1 MDGVGSFGLPA
12 GLSLAEQGHQA
23 RESADVTS
31 RRRTKESKSAA
42 AAAAASR
49 GGRSN
54 TGSTSATGASSSSE
68 TRNSKG
74 NGYPLQESS
83 SDEDEVSLAS
93 LASLAGAGGS
103 RRTSGMSGTHFHE
116 SKSSGSTKGR
126 RRGDRSSSKRRKLVE
141 STGSGRSSSLDDSSS
156 AYTNHVAN
164 NAGRRR
170 KQHQCRQLQIGAFLS
185 ASSSVLERSINS
197 SIGTSASGTSNG
209 TSSSDRTD
217 TVTNDDDGNSTAVAA
232 SNTRD
237 KLIGGSDSPP
247 GMTQQPSG
255 GIGRALGEN
264 SGTTAR
270 EDGDAFD
277 EAHVCLKPKLNTM
290 QFGMQQLCAASALPN
305 GRTSVN
311 VLSELFRRSYPNPNP
326 NSRGGSSLST
336 LRRFANA
343 PNKWTKCETVRLPGH
358 RHSTVALEF
367 DRQGVLLA
375 LGDAR
380 GMITVYDF
388 DELCGADM
396 AARRASPW
404 RQMHIRPVLAF
415 GTHSTA
421 RISCI
426 KWDPNN
432 DDLLVVSF
440 STDCRIRIFDLISG
454 SEAGGPN
461 HTVLSDADSL
471 RGRFRTEGNI
481 SIHHL
486 PPSSRKVHQ
495 LLSGGSYGTVR
506 LWYYPNSRRRK
517 KTQLPTLAWSM
528 SPFLDTHT
536 EGISEICHLENC
548 SFPSSHSN
556 DTSNGSGL
564 ILVGGSKG
572 SLAIIDQD
580 RQSKKAFSTK
590 LTPTILWSSNVGR
603 YITRR
608 RLVDGVL
615 PSNSWMGIKKI
626 VLWGESSSHPSPK
639 NSPATVRNAPSE
651 EARMTMVTNCGW
663 TLNASIRGLGRTSRK
678 SSDFSGESTVAFSL
692 QIAHKTAKTMWLNS
706 DLEEI
711 VVGENAST
719 FSLPLSP
726 PPVCTL
732 GQSNLLAIAS
742 VKRNVKVMSNK
753 DKRVLSSLPDAEIE
767 RLCQDDEDAILLVDA
782 SIDRVAVSEHQ
793 GKLGSSDSFVV
804 SKIPL
809 GDGTPQAL
817 AVHPAGQWMI
827 VGCSDEG
834 REELTLFCQRSKP

>member
-42 AAAAASR
+42 AAAAASK

-103 RRTSGMSGTHFHE
+103 RRTSRMSGTHFHE

-170 KQHQCRQLQIGAFLS
+170 KQQKCRQLQIGAFLS

-197 SIGTSASGTSNG
+197 SIGTSASAKVVG

-217 TVTNDDDGNSTAVAA
+217 TVTNDDDVNSTAVAA

-237 KLIGGSDSPP
+237 KLIGGSDSPI

-264 SGTTAR
+264 GGTTTR

-277 EAHVCLKPKLNTM
+277 EAHVCLKPKLNAM
-290 QFGMQQLCAASALPN
+290 QFGMQQLCAASALP
-305 GRTSVN
+305 GRANVN
-311 VLSELFRRSYPNPNP
+311 VLSELFRRSYPNP

-506 LWYYPNSRRRK
+506 LWYYPNSRRQK
-517 KTQLPTLAWSM
+517 KGQLPTLAWSL

-580 RQSKKAFSTK
+580 RRSKKAFSTK

-626 VLWGESSSHPSPK
+626 VLWGESSSAEK

-651 EARMTMVTNCGW
+651 EARMTIVTNCGW
-663 TLNASIRGLGRTSRK
+663 TLHASIRGLGRTSRK
-678 SSDFSGESTVAFSL
+678 PSDFSGESTVAFSL

-726 PPVCTL
+726 PVCTTL

-767 RLCQDDEDAILLVDA
+767 RLCQDDGDAILLVDA

>member
-12 GLSLAEQGHQA
+12 GLSLGEQGHQA

-42 AAAAASR
+42 AGAAASR

-74 NGYPLQESS
+74 NGYPLQQSS

-103 RRTSGMSGTHFHE
+103 RRTSRRTSRMSGTHFHE

-126 RRGDRSSSKRRKLVE
+126 RRGERSSSKRRKLVE

-197 SIGTSASGTSNG
+197 SIGTSASAKVVG

-217 TVTNDDDGNSTAVAA
+217 TVTNDDDVNSTAVAA

-237 KLIGGSDSPP
+237 KLIGGSDSPI
-247 GMTQQPSG
+247 GMAQQPSG

-264 SGTTAR
+264 GGTTTR
-270 EDGDAFD
+270 EVGDAFD
-277 EAHVCLKPKLNTM
+277 EAHVCLKSKLNAM

-305 GRTSVN
+305 GRTNVN

-326 NSRGGSSLST
+326 NSRGGSSPST

-404 RQMHIRPVLAF
+404 RQIHIRPVLAF

-454 SEAGGPN
+454 SEAN

-506 LWYYPNSRRRK
+506 LWYYPNSRRQK
-517 KTQLPTLAWSM
+517 KGQLPQLAWSL

-536 EGISEICHLENC
+536 EGVSEICHLENC
-548 SFPSSHSN
+548 SFPSSHSH

-580 RQSKKAFSTK
+580 RRSKKAFSTK

-626 VLWGESSSHPSPK
+626 VLWGESSSAEK

-651 EARMTMVTNCGW
+651 EARMTIVTNCGW
-663 TLNASIRGLGRTSRK
+663 TLHASIRGLGRTSRK

-767 RLCQDDEDAILLVDA
+767 RLCQDDGDAILLVDA

>member
-12 GLSLAEQGHQA
+12 GLSAS
-23 RESADVTS
+23 RESADITS
-31 RRRTKESKSAA
+31 RSTCRRRTKESKSAA

-49 GGRSN
+49 GGRN
-54 TGSTSATGASSSSE
+54 TGSTSATGTSSGE
-68 TRNSKG
+68 TSNSKG

-93 LASLAGAGGS
+93 LASLAGAGGN
-103 RRTSGMSGTHFHE
+103 RRTSGTHFHE

-156 AYTNHVAN
+156 AYNTNAE

-170 KQHQCRQLQIGAFLS
+170 KQRQCRQLQIGAFLS

-197 SIGTSASGTSNG
+197 SIGTSASAGTSKVVG

-217 TVTNDDDGNSTAVAA
+217 TVTNDDDDGNSTAVAA

-237 KLIGGSDSPP
+237 KLIGGSDSPT
-247 GMTQQPSG
+247 GMTQEPSE

-264 SGTTAR
+264 GGTTTNSA
-270 EDGDAFD
+270 DGDASD
-277 EAHVCLKPKLNTM
+277 EAHVCLKPQLNAM
-290 QFGMQQLCAASALPN
+290 QFGMQQICAASALPN
-305 GRTSVN
+305 GRTGVN
-311 VLSELFRRSYPNPNP
+311 VLSELFRRSYPYPNP
-326 NSRGGSSLST
+326 NSRGGSTGSLST

-380 GMITVYDF
+380 GMITIYDF

-396 AARRASPW
+396 AARRACPW

-440 STDCRIRIFDLISG
+440 STDCRIRVYDLLSG
-454 SEAGGPN
+454 SEADGPN

-471 RGRFRTEGNI
+471 RGHFRTEGNI

-486 PPSSRKVHQ
+486 PPSNRKVHR

-506 LWYYPNSRRRK
+506 LWYYPISRRQK
-517 KTQLPTLAWSM
+517 KTQIPTLAWSM

-536 EGISEICHLENC
+536 EGISYMCHLENC

-580 RQSKKAFSTK
+580 RRSKKAFSTK

-608 RLVDGVL
+608 RLIDGVL

-626 VLWGESSSHPSPK
+626 VLWGESSSAEK
-639 NSPATVRNAPSE
+639 NFPATVRNAPSE
-651 EARMTMVTNCGW
+651 EARMTIVTNCGW
-663 TLNASIRGLGRTSRK
+663 TLNASIRGLGRTGRK

-767 RLCQDDEDAILLVDA
+767 RLCQGDGDAILLVDA

-793 GKLGSSDSFVV
+793 GGLGSSDSFVV